1 METIA
6 RLLAVTVL
14 VAVAGC
20 SAPNASRDLPAGR
33 GSSPIVG
40 GQPDDGHE
48 AVVLIQTNNFMC
60 TGTVIAP
67 GVVLTAAHCVVTN
80 ESCVQPNC
88 TEIAAAQFTVMGGRE
103 PFANADWSVGVSAV
117 HAAPDYDGANYTGG
131 DMGILILDQ
140 EAPVTPIPVLYKS
153 AGSDAMYLNGTPFL
167 AVGYGLA
174 NAPSGPDTSGTKR
187 VAAMTITDQNLM
199 EFFYG
204 GSTKNTCSGDSG
216 GPALVA
222 LEEGGEV
229 VIGVVS
235 YGDQN
240 CNQFGANIRTDAEDV
255 FISTHAPNNGTGGPG
270 PTPTPTPGEPGDDDD
285 DDGLPGNPGG
295 SGANGGVGCSVG
307 AVDASSG
314 SLAAIFT
321 LAGLVAISRRRRVAR
336 T

>member
-1 METIA
+1 METIV
-6 RLLAVTVL
+6 RLVAVTVL

-20 SAPNASRDLPAGR
+20 SAQSASRDVPTGR

-48 AVVLIQTNNFMC
+48 AVVLIETNNSIC

-67 GVVLTAAHCVVTN
+67 NVVLTAAHCVVTN
-80 ESCVQPNC
+80 PSCVQPNC
-88 TEIAAAQFTVMGGRE
+88 TVIAAAQFTVMGGRQ
-103 PFANADWSVGVSAV
+103 PFNNADWSVGVSAV
-117 HAAPDYDGANYTGG
+117 HAAPDYDGANFTGG
-131 DMGILILDQ
+131 DMGILILAE
-140 EAPVTPIPVLYKS
+140 EAPVTPIPVLYAS
-153 AGSDAMYLNGTPFL
+153 ANSNAMYANGTSFL

-174 NAPSGPDTSGTKR
+174 NGPNGRDTSGTKR
-187 VAAMTITDQNLM
+187 VVAMTITDQNDM

-204 GSTKNTCSGDSG
+204 DSTKNTCSGDSG
-216 GPALVA
+216 GPALVT

-240 CNQFGANIRTDAEDV
+240 CNEFGANIRTDAEDT

-270 PTPTPTPGEPGDDDD
+270 PTPTPTPGEGDDDD
-285 DDGLPGNPGG
+285 DDNLPVNPGG
-295 SGANGGVGCSVG
+295 NGASGGVGCSVSS
-307 AVDASSG
+307 VDASSG
-314 SLAAIFT
+314 SLAAILT
-321 LAGLVAISRRRRVAR
+321 LAGLMAISRRRRDAR